1 MGKEQRK
8 LRNFII
14 NPKFQFRYILFTTM
28 WGLALV
34 IINASVFYSF
44 ISENYEVFIELN
56 DITDEAKAVLYQE
69 LYQIIYILI
78 GLSITFLFTVAIFG
92 IVLSHKI
99 AGPMYKF
106 RKTFKQ
112 IKEGNTN
119 LRINLRPKD
128 EFKEVALEFN
138 SMMDSLSKNNKQ

>member
-14 NPKFQFRYILFTTM
+14 NPKFQLRYIIFTTM

-106 RKTFKQ
+106 RKTFKE

-138 SMMDSLSKNNKQ
+138 SMMDSLSKNNKL

>member
-14 NPKFQFRYILFTTM
+14 NPKFQLRYIIFTTM

-78 GLSITFLFTVAIFG
+78 GLSITFLITVAIFG